1 MKRSKRY
8 DYDTKL
14 LHIAY
19 WEVLGIVGF
28 ALPAVFVYYLLPE
41 PVCYLMLPIGG
52 LMAGVFYGE

>member
-1 MKRSKRY
+1 MKRN
-8 DYDTKL
+8 YDTKL